1 MNTEKMKRHGRI
13 WKVGKSGD
21 DASESGDSDS
31 GKSGDFGDSGEC
43 GDSYDSGDDDTLPG
57 SYPHR
62 KYTFV
67 WSKISYTGD
76 ERRCYPAGRRTTA
89 DKER

>member
-43 GDSYDSGDDDTLPG
+43 GDSYDSGDVDTLPG

-62 KYTFV
+62 KYWFA
-67 WSKISYTGD
+67 WSKTSYSGD
-76 ERRCYPAGRRTTA
+76 KRRCHQV
-89 DKER
+89 